1 MSAMKVLNDV
11 KSNDLFQN
19 LKSSYILQKIFDI
32 LSKRK
37 SLNIMKYNKNIQQ
50 RNNININD
58 YKELLEIYS
67 EIELEIIPAND
78 KYGKFI
84 NIKNG
89 NEINYHIYLDN
100 KEETERNY
108 LNEKKQINSIKI
120 IIDYQELSFEDL
132 FSECKCIK
140 SINFKKFYRKNI
152 NNMSYMFYGCS
163 SLKELNL
170 SNFNTNNINNMEG
183 MFWECS
189 SLKELNLSNF
199 NINNVIY
206 MAGMFSGCFSLTE

>member
-19 LKSSYILQKIFDI
+19 IKSSYILQKIFDI

-108 LNEKKQINSIKI
+108 LNEKEQINSIKV

-152 NNMSYMFYGCS
+152 NNMSYVLWMS
-163 SLKELNL
+163 I
-170 SNFNTNNINNMEG
+170 INRIKS
-183 MFWECS
+183 F
-189 SLKELNLSNF
+189 
-199 NINNVIY
+199 
-206 MAGMFSGCFSLTE
+206 